1 MATYLSQEKLDEMK
15 GELESRTKVTR
26 KEIAERIAAA
36 KELGDLSENF
46 EYHEAKEQQAQN
58 ESRIVQLQDMIRDAV
73 LVEEQTGG
81 DRVGLGTR
89 FIVRQGATEKTFEI
103 VGANEANPM
112 EGKISNE
119 SPIGH
124 AFMGK
129 RVGDQVSVEVPS
141 GVVVYDIVRIL

>member
-15 GELESRTKVTR
+15 KELEHRSRVQR
-26 KEIAERIAAA
+26 KEIAERIASA

-58 ESRIVQLQDMIRDAV
+58 ESRVVQLQDMIRDVV
-73 LVEEQTGG
+73 LVEEKSGG
-81 DRVGLGTR
+81 DRIGLGSR
-89 FIVRQGATEKTFEI
+89 FVVSREKTEKTFEI
-103 VGANEANPM
+103 VGANEANPV

-129 RVGDQVSVEVPS
+129 RVGENVTIDIPS
-141 GVVVYDIVRIL
+141 GNVSYTIVKIL